1 MDTIK
6 INLGKQVA
14 VSQVNIR
21 VTGSRSNKNL
31 TEIAK
36 VEFLNNVYKEVPKPK
51 MNIPVINNFTSST
64 AVGNEAMTIGW
75 NHETNVSG
83 YELKVEELDN
93 NNNVV
98 DTSTYKTSQ
107 NSLKIEKVKP
117 YGIYRISIQSI
128 SGEWKSGYKDEQEGY
143 STTTTGDTNKTNNS
157 NDKDG
162 KPDNVDAN
170 YNPQAWDSK
179 TGILTEKADGDNGS
193 SFGAD
198 SIIEVQVIPETAPE
212 GPEGISVKGGY
223 KQLTV
228 SWKAHAKAKDYE
240 LYYREVGT
248 KEWLKANDNGD
259 KYKDSDLNDVFQQE

>member
-1 MDTIK
+1 MCIRDRSSGEVVIPGAGENGQDLTVKFNDSNVTKSAARTADGTQMDTIK

-21 VTGSRSNKNL
+21 VTGSRSNNNL

-117 YGIYRISIQSI
+117 YGIYRVSIQSI
-128 SGEWKSGYKDEQEGY
+128 SGEWKSGYKDEQRC
-143 STTTTGDTNKTNNS
+143 
-157 NDKDG
+157 
-162 KPDNVDAN
+162 V
-170 YNPQAWDSK
+170 
-179 TGILTEKADGDNGS
+179 
-193 SFGAD
+193 
-198 SIIEVQVIPETAPE
+198 
-212 GPEGISVKGGY
+212 
-223 KQLTV
+223 
-228 SWKAHAKAKDYE
+228 
-240 LYYREVGT
+240 
-248 KEWLKANDNGD
+248 
-259 KYKDSDLNDVFQQE
+259 

>member
-1 MDTIK
+1 
-6 INLGKQVA
+6 
-14 VSQVNIR
+14 
-21 VTGSRSNKNL
+21 
-31 TEIAK
+31 
-36 VEFLNNVYKEVPKPK
+36 
-51 MNIPVINNFTSST
+51 
-64 AVGNEAMTIGW
+64 MTIGW

-117 YGIYRISIQSI
+117 YGIYRVSIQSI

-143 STTTTGDTNKTNNS
+143 STATTGNTNKTNNS

-179 TGILTEKADGDNGS
+179 SGNLNDKADGDNGS

-240 LYYREVGT
+240 LRHI
-248 KEWLKANDNGD
+248 
-259 KYKDSDLNDVFQQE
+259 Q

>member
-83 YELKVEELDN
+83 YELKVEEVSN
-93 NNNVV
+93 QFQENGRVV
-98 DTSTYKTSQ
+98 TKMSKRVIAQLQQVILTKQTIQMIKMVSQ
-107 NSLKIEKVKP
+107 IMLMQIIIHKL
-117 YGIYRISIQSI
+117 
-128 SGEWKSGYKDEQEGY
+128 
-143 STTTTGDTNKTNNS
+143 
-157 NDKDG
+157 
-162 KPDNVDAN
+162 
-170 YNPQAWDSK
+170 
-179 TGILTEKADGDNGS
+179 GILN
-193 SFGAD
+193 
-198 SIIEVQVIPETAPE
+198 
-212 GPEGISVKGGY
+212 
-223 KQLTV
+223 
-228 SWKAHAKAKDYE
+228 
-240 LYYREVGT
+240 
-248 KEWLKANDNGD
+248 
-259 KYKDSDLNDVFQQE
+259 QES